1 MLLAPSG
8 TVTPMKRVWARL
20 VGSFAILVASTG
32 AVAVVACH
40 PTEPKQASGV
50 DPVSDD
56 SASSESSSSSS
67 GGGGSSGGS
76 RGGDNIIV
84 PPPGGM
90 GGGGNGGAPVGKQ
103 NKGEPTQVSS
113 LTPMMDKLRWGMS
126 HAEVTKAFTEN
137 GGIIW
142 KDYDEKLAK
151 ARVGPE
157 MSAIENERE
166 QAKQAFGRSFI
177 EFKDTPTGYDATGI
191 KGEYT
196 YRNRESLM
204 WVNRQ
209 GKKRYFFFIN
219 DRLWKVYDEVPL
231 AADGPLGKSYIDAV
245 NTLNGKLGAQGRIQ
259 GADPAKNI
267 NATTVDWKDGSSHL
281 RVVDRS
287 GEKVAAVVM
296 EDNNTLG
303 NLAGL
308 RTMKAEDPTAIDPT
322 IAAVTKGGLSDPN
335 AGKAAPDG
343 GAPKKGTPKKK

>member
-1 MLLAPSG
+1 
-8 TVTPMKRVWARL
+8 MKRAWARL
-20 VGSFAILVASTG
+20 VGSFALLIASSG
-32 AVAVVACH
+32 AAAVVACH
-40 PTEPKQASGV
+40 PTEPKQASGG
-50 DPVSDD
+50 DPIADD

-67 GGGGSSGGS
+67 GGSSSGSGSGSGS

-84 PPPGGM
+84 PPPGGA
-90 GGGGNGGAPVGKQ
+90 GGGGAGAGAGKQ
-103 NKGEPTQVSS
+103 AKGEATQVNS
-113 LTPMMDKLRWGMS
+113 LTSMMEGLRWGMS
-126 HAEVTKAFTEN
+126 HAEVQKTFTEN
-137 GGIIW
+137 GGVIW
-142 KDYDEKLAK
+142 KDFDEKLAK

-157 MSAIENERE
+157 MTAIENERE

-204 WVNRQ
+204 WINRQ

-219 DRLWKVYDEVPL
+219 DRLWKIYDEVPL
-231 AADGPLGKSYIDAV
+231 ADAGPLGKSYIDAV

-259 GADPAKNI
+259 GADPAKGI

-287 GEKVAAVVM
+287 GDKVVAVVM
-296 EDNNTLG
+296 EDNGTLG
-303 NLAGL
+303 NLASL

-335 AGKAAPDG
+335 AGKTPPAGSGAA
-343 GAPKKGTPKKK
+343 KKTPPKKK

>member
-1 MLLAPSG
+1 
-8 TVTPMKRVWARL
+8 
-20 VGSFAILVASTG
+20 VGSFALLVATAG
-32 AVAVVACH
+32 MAAVVACH
-40 PTEPKQASGV
+40 PTEPKQASGI
-50 DPVSDD
+50 DPVTDD
-56 SASSESSSSSS
+56 SASSSSSS
-67 GGGGSSGGS
+67 GGSSSGSSSGS

-84 PPPGGM
+84 PPPGG
-90 GGGGNGGAPVGKQ
+90 GGASNAAGGKNAQ
-103 NKGEPTQVSS
+103 NKGEPTQVNSLSS
-113 LTPMMDKLRWGMS
+113 MMDNLRWGMS
-126 HAEVTKAFTEN
+126 HAEVTKTFTEN

-196 YRNRESLM
+196 YRNREALM
-204 WVNRQ
+204 WINRQ

-231 AADGPLGKSYIDAV
+231 TADGPLGKSYIDAV

-259 GADPAKNI
+259 GADPAKGI

-287 GEKVAAVVM
+287 GEKVAAVVI

-343 GAPKKGTPKKK
+343 GAPKKGTPPKKK